1 MPDLNLILALDALL
15 AEESVAAAARR
26 LRLSPSA
33 MSRTLTRLRAA
44 TGDPLL
50 VRAGREM
57 ALTPHAQALR
67 PRVREVAEAARGV
80 LIPAPG
86 VDVAAIDRLFT
97 IRANEGFVEIFA
109 ARLTAA
115 AQAQAPR
122 ARLRFMPKPDKDV
135 RGLREGLIDL
145 DIGVLGEQG
154 PELRAKALFR
164 DAFVGVVRAGHPLL
178 DAPVTPQAFA
188 AARHVV
194 ATRRGQ
200 LTGPVDEALAALGL
214 AREIAVYVSNFPA
227 VIAVASG
234 SDLVGLATRS
244 YVVKRLTAEPGLAS
258 FALPVP
264 TPEVTVSA
272 IWHPRLDADPA
283 HRWLRELTSA
293 VTSSRAETR

>member
-1 MPDLNLILALDALL
+1 MTDLNLILALDALL
-15 AEESVAAAARR
+15 SEASVAGAARR

-33 MSRTLTRLRAA
+33 MSRTLARLRAA

-57 ALTPHAQALR
+57 ALTPHAEALR
-67 PRVREVAEAARGV
+67 PRVREAAEAAQAV
-80 LIPAPG
+80 LTPAPG
-86 VDVAAIDRLFT
+86 VEIAAIDRIFT

-115 AQAQAPR
+115 AQTEAPR

-135 RGLREGLIDL
+135 RALREGLIDL

-164 DAFVGVVRAGHPLL
+164 DAFVGVARAGHPLL
-178 DAPVTPQAFA
+178 AAPATPEAFA

-194 ATRRGQ
+194 ATRRGR
-200 LTGPVDEALAALGL
+200 LTGPVDDALASLGL

-227 VIAVASG
+227 VIAVVAE

-244 YVVKRLTAEPGLAS
+244 YVEKRIAAEPGLAS

-283 HRWLRELTSA
+283 HRWLRELTFA
-293 VTSSRAETR
+293 VTSPRAGTR

>member
-1 MPDLNLILALDALL
+1 MSDLNLILALDALL
-15 AEESVAAAARR
+15 AEESVAGAARR
-26 LRLSPSA
+26 LRLSASA

-57 ALTPHAQALR
+57 ALTPHAEALR
-67 PRVREVAEAARGV
+67 PRVRDAAEAAQAV
-80 LIPAPG
+80 LTPAPG
-86 VDVAAIDRLFT
+86 VDVAAIDRIFT

-115 AQAQAPR
+115 AQAQAPH

-135 RGLREGLIDL
+135 RVLREGLIDL

-164 DAFVGVVRAGHPLL
+164 DAFVGVARSGHPLL
-178 DAPVTPQAFA
+178 GAPVTPQSFA

-194 ATRRGQ
+194 ATRRGK
-200 LTGPVDEALAALGL
+200 LAGPVDDALAALRL

-227 VIAVASG
+227 VIAVAAE

-244 YVVKRLTAEPGLAS
+244 YVEKRVAAQPGLAS
-258 FALPVP
+258 FPLPVA
-264 TPEVTVSA
+264 TPEVTVSQ

-283 HRWLRELTSA
+283 HRWLRDLTSA
-293 VTSSRAETR
+293 VTSPRAGTR